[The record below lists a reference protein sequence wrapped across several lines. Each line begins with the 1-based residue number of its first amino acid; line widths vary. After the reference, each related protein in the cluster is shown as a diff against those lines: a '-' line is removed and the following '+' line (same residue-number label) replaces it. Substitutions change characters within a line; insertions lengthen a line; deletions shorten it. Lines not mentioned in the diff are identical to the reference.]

1 MGRDGRTEQPKGPPP
16 PQGGPQRRGGRA
28 ARPPARWPRARRAQA
43 AGTRT
48 RPRRSGGPRGAA
60 AAGATGGTP
69 RDSQGQGRAAAR
81 RERAAAGAA
90 EGEARTG
97 EPRAAARA
105 RAPQAAAGGGAAGG
119 DREPGRVWGPHT
131 AVVWRERSGRQ
142 TCGAGWRAGG
152 PPGPGTASLRV
163 RSRYHAGAAAT
174 MLAAD
179 RLGGP
184 RPGGVLRHP
193 PRGALCFVPEKKCR
207 KKLLILADMSNRM
220 RKHAGKI
227 AKKGLLVV
235 LPPPLENRRSMAKKG

>member
-1 MGRDGRTEQPKGPPP
+1 MGRDDRTEQPKGPPL

-28 ARPPARWPRARRAQA
+28 ARPPARWPRARRALA

-81 RERAAAGAA
+81 RERPAAGAA
-90 EGEARTG
+90 AGEARTG

-142 TCGAGWRAGG
+142 TYGAGWRAGG
-152 PPGPGTASLRV
+152 PPGPGTVSLQCSSSLSIARYR
-163 RSRYHAGAAAT
+163 RSSQHIGGAV
-174 MLAAD
+174 
-179 RLGGP
+179 GGWTW
-184 RPGGVLRHP
+184 GGTTTP
-193 PRGALCFVPEKKCR
+193 PQGCFVLCADEKVQK
-207 KKLLILADMSNRM
+207 
-220 RKHAGKI
+220 KI
-227 AKKGLLVV
+227 AYIGRY
-235 LPPPLENRRSMAKKG
+235 EQSNE